1 MTKFVS
7 GGKTHDDIKR
17 NATNWT
23 GILNTFSYNLCG
35 KKHSWQA
42 AGTSQAGGVAFLK
55 GLYLLWVTGYLHAG
69 SVPCSKELTTLLFA
83 NTGFTQVVLKREEV
97 GQAEL

>member
-1 MTKFVS
+1 MMILRGMQLNKTEQELNKF
-7 GGKTHDDIKR
+7 
-17 NATNWT
+17 A
-23 GILNTFSYNLCG
+23 YNLCG
-35 KKHSWQA
+35 KKKKLLASCRYCSSRRHCFSKE
-42 AGTSQAGGVAFLK
+42 TVFIMGGR
-55 GLYLLWVTGYLHAG
+55 YLHAG

>member
-1 MTKFVS
+1 MILKSVTIEQAKYKLGCS
-7 GGKTHDDIKR
+7 PWEIKLSCH
-17 NATNWT
+17 AV
-23 GILNTFSYNLCG
+23 
-35 KKHSWQA
+35 
-42 AGTSQAGGVAFLK
+42 GTSQAWGAAFLNR
-55 GLYLLWVTGYLHAG
+55 LYLLWVAGYQHSG